1 MVGYGKFAR
10 TSVPRLALPCE
21 VSIRVIFSIIIFFN
35 VLSIRENGGKHIVKG
50 ASMVAEGHLLSGTVD
65 PTSMPSSSLSGGKP
79 GMQTGPSSDENYT

>member
-35 VLSIRENGGKHIVKG
+35 VLSIRENGGEHIVKG
-50 ASMVAEGHLLSGTVD
+50 ASMVAEGHLLAGTAD
-65 PTSMPSSSLSGGKP
+65 PTSMPSRSLFGGKL
-79 GMQTGPSSDENYT
+79 GMQTGPSSDEN